1 MDIREVVREDVIKDK
16 TPYMLL
22 ELPTS
27 FGKSKL
33 ALDIMTSRCT
43 TKSKIL
49 VVIPRLILI
58 GNWKEEFIK
67 WGHEEY
73 INSVEFVTYVSF
85 PKKAG
90 HWDLIIFD
98 EAHHLS
104 ERCRD
109 SLDYFDIDNAIL
121 LSATVGR
128 NIKVDLHNSFRDLRT
143 IKVSTK
149 DAIDEEILPDP
160 TVYLIPLT
168 LDNSYTNH
176 EIIKNKSKGNPLVV
190 PYHKRW
196 DYRSTKHRTI
206 IIKCTQ
212 QQYYDNMS
220 SMITWYKNKMYI
232 ERYKNM
238 YLRECGNRLKW
249 LSEQKTSF
257 INTLLDQL
265 SKERTLTF
273 CSSVEQTELLGK
285 YCINS
290 KNKKS
295 NTYIEDFNKGKID
308 HITACAMLNEGA
320 NLTNCRVGI
329 YASLNSSD
337 RIITQR
343 LGRLLR
349 HKSPIIIIPFYKHTR
364 DEELVKKMA
373 EDYNPSLVKIIDNLN
388 ELKL

>member
-1 MDIREVVREDVIKDK
+1 
-16 TPYMLL
+16 
-22 ELPTS
+22 
-27 FGKSKL
+27 
-33 ALDIMTSRCT
+33 
-43 TKSKIL
+43 
-49 VVIPRLILI
+49 
-58 GNWKEEFIK
+58 
-67 WGHEEY
+67 
-73 INSVEFVTYVSF
+73 
-85 PKKAG
+85 
-90 HWDLIIFD
+90 
-98 EAHHLS
+98 
-104 ERCRD
+104 
-109 SLDYFDIDNAIL
+109 
-121 LSATVGR
+121 
-128 NIKVDLHNSFRDLRT
+128 
-143 IKVSTK
+143 
-149 DAIDEEILPDP
+149 
-160 TVYLIPLT
+160 
-168 LDNSYTNH
+168 
-176 EIIKNKSKGNPLVV
+176 
-190 PYHKRW
+190 
-196 DYRSTKHRTI
+196 
-206 IIKCTQ
+206 
-212 QQYYDNMS
+212 
-220 SMITWYKNKMYI
+220 
-232 ERYKNM
+232 M

-295 NTYIEDFNKGKID
+295 NEYLEDFNKGKIN